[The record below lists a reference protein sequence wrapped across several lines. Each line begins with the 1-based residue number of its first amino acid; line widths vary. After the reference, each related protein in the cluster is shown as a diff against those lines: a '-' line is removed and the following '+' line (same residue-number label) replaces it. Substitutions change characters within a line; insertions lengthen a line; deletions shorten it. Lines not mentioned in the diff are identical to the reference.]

1 MTRFLLLLVLL
12 LPGCQNTLMP
22 TPNIYVGER
31 YDLYPGG
38 LPPEL
43 ETTTIDLLYVTDRAP
58 ERKADGSLRY
68 GWKRSRSVA
77 FGSCMVELGRGLD
90 WETLRAKSATG
101 RSKGLPVT
109 VRAITELGRAPETPI
124 QLIRDEDGRFVPDP
138 DDDVTREAVAEAFR
152 EEVRRRLDQ
161 VAEKRVVIYIHGYN
175 NTFDYAAAVMAEYY
189 HWVRNSVP
197 LLYSWPAGSPGLLQ
211 GYTHDRESGEFT
223 VYHLKQLL
231 QMLGTMPEIEGI
243 DIVAHSR
250 GTHVAT
256 TALRELELELRGSGR
271 HVTDVIKLDHLVLAS
286 PDLDFEVMLQRFVS
300 ERMHSVARRMTLY
313 VSAKDEAL
321 GIAEWLLRSDTRLG
335 KVRPED
341 FDESDRAI
349 LESIDI
355 VDIIDCRVKTGSY
368 GHAYFHSS
376 PAVSSDLLLGMIYG
390 FEAGSPQR
398 PLEEVFPG
406 YWVLDEES
414 YPFVDE

>member
-1 MTRFLLLLVLL
+1 
-12 LPGCQNTLMP
+12 
-22 TPNIYVGER
+22 
-31 YDLYPGG
+31 
-38 LPPEL
+38 
-43 ETTTIDLLYVTDRAP
+43 
-58 ERKADGSLRY
+58 
-68 GWKRSRSVA
+68 
-77 FGSCMVELGRGLD
+77 
-90 WETLRAKSATG
+90 
-101 RSKGLPVT
+101 
-109 VRAITELGRAPETPI
+109 
-124 QLIRDEDGRFVPDP
+124 
-138 DDDVTREAVAEAFR
+138 
-152 EEVRRRLDQ
+152 
-161 VAEKRVVIYIHGYN
+161 
-175 NTFDYAAAVMAEYY
+175 
-189 HWVRNSVP
+189 
-197 LLYSWPAGSPGLLQ
+197 
-211 GYTHDRESGEFT
+211 
-223 VYHLKQLL
+223 
-231 QMLGTMPEIEGI
+231 
-243 DIVAHSR
+243 
-250 GTHVAT
+250 
-256 TALRELELELRGSGR
+256 
-271 HVTDVIKLDHLVLAS
+271 VTDVIKLDDLILAS

-300 ERMHSVARRMTLY
+300 EGLHSVARRITLY

-321 GIAEWLLRSDTRLG
+321 GIAEWLLRSDTRMG